1 VYGARFP
8 RDACRYAV
16 CDALRAM
23 HRCGSIVGV
32 SAFVAIVLAA
42 MTSACTGPAA
52 YPRSGEVAE
61 VGALHAE
68 ASTQVA
74 SNEPQRATYAEGS
87 ARSDV
92 AFLPSPLAALRV
104 GVVPRCE
111 IGGSIPMPIYW
122 GRYIVE
128 VRCAVVKPSE
138 ARIAIAASGAGGVAT
153 GLGHSTAAWGRTGID
168 ASLRLGPITAMLG
181 AYVSRGPEWHYMQL
195 SDAFGQKVGKFVPPD
210 GPIPVNENVTRDET
224 RFTFPFGLGI
234 FLDRDPKNV
243 RADLIF
249 GVVPWIARSHD
260 GTVCDAPCLSYEA
273 ERGIAFT
280 IGMEML

>member
-1 VYGARFP
+1 
-8 RDACRYAV
+8 
-16 CDALRAM
+16 M
-23 HRCGSIVGV
+23 HRFAYRFAYRFASIV
-32 SAFVAIVLAA
+32 AVAAIG
-42 MTSACTGPAA
+42 SACTGPAA

-61 VGALHAE
+61 VGGLHAE

-92 AFLPSPLAALRV
+92 AFLPSPLGALRV

-138 ARIAIAASGAGGVAT
+138 ARIAIAASGAGGVAA
-153 GLGHSTAAWGRTGID
+153 GLGHSTGAWGRAGID

-181 AYVSRGPEWHYMQL
+181 AYASRGPEWHYMQL
-195 SDAFGQKVGKFVPPD
+195 SDTFGRSVGKFVPPD

-224 RFTFPFGLGI
+224 RLTFPFGLGV
-234 FLDRDPKNV
+234 LLERDPKNV

-249 GVVPWIARSHD
+249 GVVPWLARSHD
-260 GTVCDAPCLSYEA
+260 GDACDAPCLSYEA